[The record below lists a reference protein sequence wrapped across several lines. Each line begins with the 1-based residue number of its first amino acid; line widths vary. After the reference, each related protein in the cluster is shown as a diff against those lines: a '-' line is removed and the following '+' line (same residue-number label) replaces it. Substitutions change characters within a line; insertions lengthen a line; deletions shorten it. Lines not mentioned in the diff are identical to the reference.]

1 MKKIHFIRK
10 KKDLY
15 LRKSFVY
22 LKFRMSEESKSCPS
36 GGGGAGPLVLNIDM
50 GEISCSECSMSLL
63 GNVCFKEVKR
73 PTSNYDG
80 RSFAKAQFSS
90 L

>member
-1 MKKIHFIRK
+1 MQKKH
-10 KKDLY
+10 
-15 LRKSFVY
+15 
-22 LKFRMSEESKSCPS
+22 LKFRMSAESVGGG

-73 PTSNYDG
+73 ATYN
-80 RSFAKAQFSS
+80 FEKLQFLLNS
-90 L
+90 LESLVCKSLALCKGA